1 MLQKSLKYIAQETFI
16 VIISDEWS
24 TKSSKEQH
32 LFEISFFNII
42 NVFSVPFG
50 QFNAP
55 LLNKSIHLKKYITQP
70 NYYSTKRH

>member
-1 MLQKSLKYIAQETFI
+1 MLQKSLKYAAQETFI
-16 VIISDEWS
+16 IISVEWS
-24 TKSSKEQH
+24 IQSSKELH

-55 LLNKSIHLKKYITQP
+55 LLNKSIQLKIYITQL